1 VLGGAAALLNSIVSG
16 NTVSQGNGPLGT
28 MMRGFGLY
36 IENAEVSID
45 HSTVSGNTNNSAAA
59 RGVFHGFGIF
69 NSGTVRIANS
79 AVVRNAATQLYPRGA
94 GAGGGIYNAGAMFID
109 DSTVAENTAGTLG
122 GGIANFGK
130 LTLRRAT
137 VTRNQV
143 AGITQGAPGR
153 IPYPVGC
160 GIVPPDTDGCIVGG
174 GGIWIDPAATT
185 TALSS
190 ALALNTLATS
200 APGGSFGPDC
210 AGTIVSD
217 GHNAIG
223 ATTDCQLQRP
233 GSSTPAASDLLGV
246 DAELGDLTDD
256 GAPGH
261 AHVPL
266 LRGSALIDGGGKV
279 FFGCA
284 ARDQL
289 GELRNDGDHDGR
301 VECDVGAVEFQ
312 RNQRRPNH

>member
-1 VLGGAAALLNSIVSG
+1 
-16 NTVSQGNGPLGT
+16 
-28 MMRGFGLY
+28 
-36 IENAEVSID
+36 
-45 HSTVSGNTNNSAAA
+45 
-59 RGVFHGFGIF
+59 
-69 NSGTVRIANS
+69 
-79 AVVRNAATQLYPRGA
+79 
-94 GAGGGIYNAGAMFID
+94 MFID

-256 GAPGH
+256 GEPGH